1 MLEVRIPVF
10 LMMTFR
16 SSSSL
21 NPNSSDSHSL
31 AGLKRRCCL
40 VADEHARRSA
50 PGRSLDRWGG
60 LMMRSRGH
68 ICWRSCCEVH
78 GCDGFYHHD
87 DVSMGAAGEE
97 KV

>member
-1 MLEVRIPVF
+1 MGFRCITQLSLNKLRLNIIFHSTSTFVLEVRIPVF

-50 PGRSLDRWGG
+50 PGRSLDRWG
-60 LMMRSRGH
+60 
-68 ICWRSCCEVH
+68 
-78 GCDGFYHHD
+78 D
-87 DVSMGAAGEE
+87 
-97 KV
+97 